1 MSRSPLT
8 ERWSGRPDSNRR
20 RPAWEAGGALPR
32 FSPPILFAHFPK
44 SCSNLSTTVCGL
56 LLWLRQN
63 ERQKVG
69 RIALSKDTARTLE
82 VFEVLTTRYP
92 QSRRELLSSL
102 CPAICPSGKPVV
114 ASRPSIGHGERASSV
129 SVKDPLVSGKQLT
142 LTEVAERLRLGCRKP
157 RRHLYLLTRVGTK
170 LVDYLGLRCHGRAG
184 LRFRS
189 QGRYVRNF
197 TRAFFA
203 PFLKGHR
210 KIAPLPR
217 CPWDPR
223 AVSDPRLIA
232 GELFRLEEEQ
242 PKSPV

>member
-114 ASRPSIGHGERASSV
+114 ASRPSIGHGEQASSV
-129 SVKDPLVSGKQLT
+129 SVKDTSVRQTSDADRGRR
-142 LTEVAERLRLGCRKP
+142 EASP
-157 RRHLYLLTRVGTK
+157 RVPE
-170 LVDYLGLRCHGRAG
+170 A
-184 LRFRS
+184 
-189 QGRYVRNF
+189 
-197 TRAFFA
+197 A
-203 PFLKGHR
+203 PASLPAHPGGNQAR
-210 KIAPLPR
+210 RLPR
-217 CPWDPR
+217 SARPR
-223 AVSDPRLIA
+223 SRRSAIQVAGPLREEFHARLLCALPQRTPQDRAATAVPVGSA
-232 GELFRLEEEQ
+232 GCI
-242 PKSPV
+242 